1 MKIYFCIFNSRLN
14 HIPIK
19 HRKADRH
26 YDIVW
31 FTMERTILSTRRNRG
46 IREKN
51 KTQRGSDI
59 TSRRTRECKKC
70 SGITS
75 NFHWSRLNGYRTCGG
90 RFHTVIGFDRYCRYA
105 IYSHRKRRH
114 RRFSFALPWKDSH
127 TVHFS
132 LAFTSRRS
140 RFRFSSSLH
149 IP

>member
-1 MKIYFCIFNSRLN
+1 
-14 HIPIK
+14 
-19 HRKADRH
+19 
-26 YDIVW
+26 
-31 FTMERTILSTRRNRG
+31 MERTILSTRRDRG

-105 IYSHRKRRH
+105 IYIATESGGIDDFHL
-114 RRFSFALPWKDSH
+114 RFHGKTLTLCIFPSLLLLVA
-127 TVHFS
+127 
-132 LAFTSRRS
+132 LAFV
-140 RFRFSSSLH
+140 SLLLFTFPNQACH
-149 IP
+149 KFLIVKFHNF